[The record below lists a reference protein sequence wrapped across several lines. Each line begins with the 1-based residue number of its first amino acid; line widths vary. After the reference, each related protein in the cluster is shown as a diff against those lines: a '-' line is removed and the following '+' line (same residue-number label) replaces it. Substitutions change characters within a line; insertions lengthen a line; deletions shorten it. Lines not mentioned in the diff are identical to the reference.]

1 MSWIVKK
8 ILSCLLNKM
17 FNNSSIHVF
26 WVNSDDV
33 YLGCNESYRKFLCV
47 NDRSDLIGQT
57 QHSFIENLG
66 IRFSNKKMA
75 PENIGSFNRTYF
87 IDTDKSVTFH
97 VFQIYLYGITIYFEE
112 DLSSGYESI
121 FSLTEK
127 IDHLQRNQRKTETYL
142 DSLIHLIPANIYW
155 KDTHNVIL
163 GSNLSHAKLAG
174 FNDPSEVIGKTDYD
188 FVWKDE
194 ADKIIE
200 TDQKIMDSKQGIKL
214 EETATLADGQT
225 HTFLTS
231 KEPLLDKENNVI
243 GTIGI
248 STDITSIKKMEE
260 ELRASKIAA
269 EAANQA
275 KTEFIANMSHDIRTP
290 LTGVIGMSK
299 IMEDK
304 TNDIEEKQYAHWV
317 NESGKQLLSLL
328 NGILD
333 VISAENVNDNDLL
346 NETFD
351 LYNSIQDIAE
361 LELPTIKLKNL
372 DLIINIPENVPQYLV
387 SDPTKLHRILL
398 NLVGNSI
405 KFTEKGYIGID
416 VELLERIEG
425 AVRLRFSVIDTGI
438 GIPEELQSKVFDRF
452 FRVNPSY
459 KGVYKGHGIG
469 LHIAQSYVELLGGE
483 IKLVSQVNQ
492 GTTFYFD
499 LSLKIGRAEDIK
511 YDESHIIKGIEEKT
525 TNTSLNNQPT
535 TDKTLITNPDAPY
548 LLLIEDS
555 PIAMKMLQIAATNVG
570 CRYES
575 AENGLSALEL
585 IKTKAFDLIVT
596 DIGLPDMCGM
606 ELTSAIRQWEAISH
620 SKKTPIIGLTAH
632 TVGTETQKCLQ
643 AGMDKI
649 LIKPA
654 TFKLIQGIVEEFIIR
669 KKIDASNE
677 TNNKFLKKTD
687 LPPDE
692 ELLKLSEFP
701 LFDLEKGINILGNET
716 LLTDMITLMLHHGID
731 EDKIKIEQAYAQKNW
746 STVQSLAHK
755 MKGGAAYCGMIRLKM
770 ACEYLE
776 RYQKYGHSNL
786 LEELY
791 AQLIQ
796 SIGATKEYVSDW
808 LKTQQKQK

>member
-1 MSWIVKK
+1 MSWIAKK
-8 ILSCLLNKM
+8 ILNFLLNKA

-26 WVNSDDV
+26 WVNSEDA
-33 YLGCNESYRKFLCV
+33 YLGCNESYRKFLCLKSK
-47 NDRSDLIGQT
+47 SDLIGQT

-66 IRFSNKKMA
+66 IRFSNKKMD

-87 IDTDKSVTFH
+87 IALNKSVTFQ
-97 VFQIYLYGITIYFEE
+97 VVQIYFCGITVFFEK
-112 DLSSGYESI
+112 DLSDDYESI

-127 IDHLQRNQRKTETYL
+127 IDSLQKNQRKTETYL

-188 FVWKDE
+188 FVWKDQ

-200 TDQKIMDSKQGIKL
+200 TDQKIMSSQKGIKL
-214 EETATLADGQT
+214 EETATLADGQV

-231 KEPLLDKENNVI
+231 KEPLLDKDNNVI

-304 TNDIEEKQYAHWV
+304 TNDAEEKQYAHWV

-333 VISAENVNDNDLL
+333 VISAENVNDSDLL

-351 LYNSIQDIAE
+351 LYSSIQDIAE

-372 DLIINIPENVPQYLV
+372 DLIINIPEKVPQYLV

-416 VELLERIEG
+416 VELLERFEDS
-425 AVRLRFSVIDTGI
+425 VRLRFSVIDTGI

-483 IKLVSQVNQ
+483 IKLISQVNH

-499 LSLKIGRAEDIK
+499 LLLKIGLAENIK
-511 YDESHIIKGIEEKT
+511 YDEPNIVKGMEEKT
-525 TNTSLNNQPT
+525 TNTSLDNQIPLNQP
-535 TDKTLITNPDAPY
+535 IVINPEAPY
-548 LLLIEDS
+548 LLLVEDS
-555 PIAMKMLQIAATNVG
+555 PIALKMLQIAASNVG

-575 AENGLSALEL
+575 AENALLALEL
-585 IKTKAFDLIVT
+585 IKIKAFDLIVT
-596 DIGLPDMCGM
+596 DVGLPGM
-606 ELTSAIRQWEAISH
+606 SGRELTKAIRQWEKQSNR
-620 SKKTPIIGLTAH
+620 KRTPIVGLTAH
-632 TVGTETQKCLQ
+632 TVGAETEKCLHG
-643 AGMDKI
+643 GMDKI

-654 TFKLIQGIVEEFIIR
+654 TFKLIQGIVEEFINHKEKNTANAATI
-669 KKIDASNE
+669 E
-677 TNNKFLKKTD
+677 LLKKTD

-692 ELLKLSEFP
+692 ELLNISQFP
-701 LFDLEKGINILGNET
+701 LFDLEKGINILGNKK
-716 LLTDMITLMLHHGID
+716 LLSDMVTLMLHHGID
-731 EDKIKIEQAYAQKNW
+731 EDRIKIEQAYAQKDW
-746 STVQSLAHK
+746 SKIQSLAHK
-755 MKGGAAYCGMIRLKM
+755 MKGGAAYCGMIRFKI

-776 RYQKYGHSNL
+776 RYQKNGQSNL

-791 AQLIQ
+791 KQLMDAIDL
-796 SIGATKEYVSDW
+796 TKEHISNW
-808 LKTQQKQK
+808 LKNQ

>member
-1 MSWIVKK
+1 MSWMVKK
-8 ILSCLLNKM
+8 ILNFLLNKT

-47 NDRSDLIGQT
+47 GNTLDLIGQK
-57 QHSFIENLG
+57 QHAFIEHLG
-66 IRFSNKKMA
+66 VRFANKKMA

-87 IDTDKSVTFH
+87 IEADRSVTFH
-97 VFQIYLYGITIYFEE
+97 VFQIYIYGVTIYFEE

-127 IDHLQRNQRKTETYL
+127 IDSLQKNQRKTETYL
-142 DSLIHLIPANIYW
+142 DNLIHLIPANIYW

-200 TDQKIMDSKQGIKL
+200 TDQKIMNSKEGIKL

-225 HTFLTS
+225 HIFLTS
-231 KEPLLDKENNVI
+231 KEPLLDKDNNVM

-248 STDITSIKKMEE
+248 STDITPIKKLEE

-304 TNDIEEKQYAHWV
+304 TNDAEEKQYAHWV

-351 LYNSIQDIAE
+351 LYSSIQDIAE

-387 SDPTKLHRILL
+387 SDPTKLHRIFL
-398 NLVGNSI
+398 NLIGNSI

-416 VELLERIEG
+416 VELLEQIEDS
-425 AVRLRFSVIDTGI
+425 VRLRFNVIDTGI

-483 IKLVSQVNQ
+483 IKLFSEVNK

-499 LSLKIGRAEDIK
+499 LLLKIGNATNIK
-511 YDESHIIKGIEEKT
+511 QDESGIIKGIEEKA
-525 TNTSLNNQPT
+525 TNVSLNHITCIDQSVVT
-535 TDKTLITNPDAPY
+535 TPDSPY

-555 PIAMKMLQIAATNVG
+555 PIALKMLQIATTNAG

-575 AENGLSALEL
+575 AETASSALEQ
-585 IKTKAFDLIVT
+585 IKTNTFDLIVT
-596 DIGLPDMCGM
+596 DIGLPDMCGL
-606 ELTSAIRQWEAISH
+606 ELTRAIRQWEVQSH
-620 SKKTPIIGLTAH
+620 NRKTPIIGLTAH
-632 TVGTETQKCLQ
+632 TVGPETQKYLA

-654 TFKLIQGIVEEFIIR
+654 TFKLIQGIVDEFINT
-669 KKIDASNE
+669 KKIDISNQI
-677 TNNKFLKKTD
+677 NNEIAD

-692 ELLKLSEFP
+692 ELLTLSDVP
-701 LFDLEKGINILGNET
+701 LFDLEKGVNILGNEA
-716 LLTDMITLMLHHGID
+716 LLKDMITLMLHHGID
-731 EDKIKIEQAYAQKNW
+731 EDKIKIERAYTQQDWNK
-746 STVQSLAHK
+746 VQSLVHK
-755 MKGGAAYCGMIRLKM
+755 MKGGAAYCGMTRLKM

-776 RYQKYGHSNL
+776 RYQKNGHANL
-786 LEELY
+786 LEQLY
-791 AQLIQ
+791 AQVIL
-796 SIGATKEYVSDW
+796 SIDMTKEHVGDW
-808 LKTQQKQK
+808 LKSNKSQHQ